1 MISPPGPEA
10 QASEGVAAEG
20 AATGP
25 AIGLLVNPVAGLGA
39 RVALK
44 GSDGAQVQARARE
57 LGAVPAATG
66 RAAQALV
73 ELTARLPPGTAAP
86 RLLTA
91 AGAMGEDAAHA
102 AGLSAQCVHD
112 PGPGPTTAADT
123 ARAVAALLAA
133 GARLLLFAGGD
144 GTARDVLDAMP
155 GGLHAPAVEAA
166 GTTEEAVGTTASPRT
181 DAADGSPVRPRDGS
195 GRLGVPVVG
204 IPAGVKMHS
213 AVFGVHPR
221 AAGQAAAAWI
231 AGRAGVKD
239 AEVMD
244 RDEEALRAGRVVTRL
259 YGWLPVPDEPVRIQQ
274 RKTGSSAPDPDAVA
288 GIAAGLAERVGA
300 GALVVLGPGTTT
312 RAVAAALGAHDATLA
327 GVDVLRVESAGPRP
341 AARVV
346 LADARADQLLLQP
359 DPWIALSPIGG
370 QGFLLGRGNQQVSP
384 GLLRATGRER
394 LAVLA
399 TETKLAALGGR
410 PLLVDT
416 GDPVLDEEL
425 SGYVRVITGRRSTA
439 MHLLSP

>member
-1 MISPPGPEA
+1 M
-10 QASEGVAAEG
+10 AAEG

-25 AIGLLVNPVAGLGA
+25 AIGLVVNPIAGLGA

-44 GSDGAQVQARARE
+44 GSDGTDIQARARE
-57 LGAVPAATG
+57 LGAAPAATG
-66 RAAQALV
+66 RAALALR
-73 ELTARLPPGTAAP
+73 ELMARLPPGTAAP

-91 AGAMGEDAAHA
+91 AGAMGEDAVHA
-102 AGLSAQCVHD
+102 AGLSAQCVYG
-112 PGPGPTTAADT
+112 PGPGPTSAADT
-123 ARAVAALLAA
+123 ARAVAALLCA
-133 GARLLLFAGGD
+133 GVGLLLFAGGD
-144 GTARDVLDAMP
+144 GTARDILDAMP
-155 GGLHAPAVEAA
+155 GGLRVAA
-166 GTTEEAVGTTASPRT
+166 QASATVTGSPRT
-181 DAADGSPVRPRDGS
+181 GAPDSILHRSRDS
-195 GRLGVPVVG
+195 SDRRGVPVVG

-231 AGRAGVKD
+231 GGRSGVKA

-244 RDEEALRAGRVVTRL
+244 RNEEALRAGRVVTRL
-259 YGWLPVPDEPVRIQQ
+259 YGWLAVPDEPVRIQQ
-274 RKTGSSAPDPDAVA
+274 RKMGSSAPDADAVA

-327 GVDVLRVESAGPRP
+327 GVDVLRVKSAGPCP
-341 AARVV
+341 AARVI
-346 LADARADQLLLQP
+346 LADARADQLLAQT

-370 QGFLLGRGNQQVSP
+370 QGFLLGRGNQQVCP
-384 GLLRATGRER
+384 DLLRAAGREH

-399 TETKLAALGGR
+399 TEAKLAALGGR

-425 SGYVRVITGRRSTA
+425 SGYVRVITGRRSSA

>member
-1 MISPPGPEA
+1 MMISLPGTGGH
-10 QASEGVAAEG
+10 ASEGVAAEG

-25 AIGLLVNPVAGLGA
+25 AIGLVVNPIAGLGA

-44 GSDGAQVQARARE
+44 GSDGTDVQARARE
-57 LGAVPAATG
+57 LGAAPAATG
-66 RAAQALV
+66 RAALALM
-73 ELTARLPPGTAAP
+73 ELMARLPPGTAAP

-91 AGAMGEDAAHA
+91 AGAMGEDAVHA
-102 AGLSAQCVHD
+102 AGLSAQCVYD
-112 PGPGPTTAADT
+112 PGPGPTSAADT
-123 ARAVAALLAA
+123 ARAVAALLCA
-133 GARLLLFAGGD
+133 GVGLLLFAGGD
-144 GTARDVLDAMP
+144 GTARDILDAMP
-155 GGLHAPAVEAA
+155 GGLRAA
-166 GTTEEAVGTTASPRT
+166 ARASATMTGSPRT
-181 DAADGSPVRPRDGS
+181 GAPDGILHRPRDSCGP
-195 GRLGVPVVG
+195 RGVPVVG

-221 AAGQAAAAWI
+221 AAGQAAAAWTG
-231 AGRAGVKD
+231 GRSGVKA

-244 RDEEALRAGRVVTRL
+244 RNEEALRAGRVVTRL
-259 YGWLPVPDEPVRIQQ
+259 YGWLTVPDEPVRIQQ
-274 RKTGSSAPDPDAVA
+274 RKMGSSAPDADAVA

-327 GVDVLRVESAGPRP
+327 GVDVLRVESAGPCA
-341 AARVV
+341 AARVI
-346 LADARADQLLLQP
+346 LADARADQLLAQP
-359 DPWIALSPIGG
+359 DLWIALSPIGG

-384 GLLRATGRER
+384 DLLRTAGRER

-399 TETKLAALGGR
+399 TEAKLAALGGR

-425 SGYVRVITGRRSTA
+425 SGYVRVITGRRSSA